1 MRPKAY
7 NADLERYTYSAQK
20 KKKKKEVVHINFM
33 LQSDL

>member
-20 KKKKKEVVHINFM
+20 KKKKEVVHINFM